1 MARRKKIEED
11 IVLRP
16 VMFRLNE
23 SAKTQL
29 DVLAAE
35 TGRSKQELLTE
46 AVNYI
51 FKKNHKDQ
59 IA

>member
-1 MARRKKIEED
+1 MARRNKVEED
-11 IVLRP
+11 VVLRP

-23 SAKTQL
+23 SAKVQL

-35 TGRSKQELLTE
+35 TGRSKQELLIE

-51 FKKNHKDQ
+51 FKKNNKDQ